1 MNRVLFS
8 LPTTPRN
15 GLKSVLRCFTAEIR
29 MAVPDNVEP
38 VPALTRPAPAGS
50 GRVRRWKV
58 LAGLTIIVLAA
69 GYGGWQLW
77 GLYHLRAAEKALR
90 RHEFGEALSEFE
102 WSLGVWPRSVSTRL
116 QAARAARR
124 ADRLERSGEYLTECE
139 KAGITA
145 DTALERSLLDIQRGD
160 MSEEAILSQ
169 LTANNHPD
177 AVLIWEAGAKGSMQ
191 VHRVR
196 AAIHLWK
203 LVVEHDP
210 DYADAHFWLGTQ
222 LQDARFVIDA
232 IPSYQRAVQLAPG
245 RTIYRLT
252 LAEAL
257 LGFSKP
263 SEAWTQ
269 FEELL
274 RRWPDHPGVLY
285 GAGRCRYALG
295 HYQAARE
302 YLDTLLS
309 KFPDHADGW
318 AERGRIYRDQGNR
331 TEAIR
336 CLRKAFELA
345 PNNHRIGYTLLA
357 ELRGDRKT
365 AEADALA
372 EKIDQMTRDGQRL
385 DELNAQ
391 LRKEQRSAPLRHE
404 IGMIYM
410 RSRAEAEAVRWLRGA
425 IQDDPNFKP
434 AHAAL
439 AEYYERTGNVDVARY
454 FRERAGTSSSR

>member
-1 MNRVLFS
+1 MA
-8 LPTTPRN
+8 LPD
-15 GLKSVLRCFTAEIR
+15 K
-29 MAVPDNVEP
+29 VET
-38 VPALTRPAPAGS
+38 VPALTTPLPAGS
-50 GRVRRWKV
+50 GRVRWWKV
-58 LAGLTIIVLAA
+58 LAGLAIVALAA

-77 GLYHLRAAEKALR
+77 GLYHFRAAESALR
-90 RHEFGEALSEFE
+90 RHEFQQALSKFE
-102 WSLGVWPRSVSTRL
+102 CCLRVWPRSVSTRL
-116 QAARAARR
+116 QTARAARR
-124 ADRLERSGEYLTECE
+124 ADQLERAEEFLTECE

-145 DTALERSLLDIQRGD
+145 DTALERSLLDVQRGD
-160 MSEEAILSQ
+160 MSEEGILSQ
-169 LTANNHPD
+169 LTANDHPD

-232 IPSYQRAVQLAPG
+232 IPSYQRAVQLAPQ
-245 RTIYRLT
+245 RAIYRLT

-263 SEAWTQ
+263 SEAWTH

-274 RRWPDHPGVLY
+274 RQWPDHPGVLF
-285 GAGRCRYALG
+285 GAARCRYALG
-295 HYQAARE
+295 QYQAAQE

-318 AERGRIYRDQGNR
+318 AERGRIYRDQGNQA
-331 TEAIR
+331 ESIR

-345 PNNHRIGYTLLA
+345 PNNHKIGYTLLT
-357 ELRGDRKT
+357 ELRGEKKT
-365 AEADALA
+365 TEADALA
-372 EKIDQMTRDGQRL
+372 KKIEQMNRDGQRL

-391 LRKEQRSAPLRHE
+391 LRKVQRSAPLRYE

-410 RSRAEAEAVRWLRGA
+410 KSRVETEAVRWLRGA
-425 IQDDPNFKP
+425 LQDDPNFEP
-434 AHAAL
+434 ARAAL
-439 AEYYERTGNVDVARY
+439 ADYYERTGNADVARY
-454 FRERAGTSSSR
+454 YRERAGTSSGR